1 MTADLFSLAGRVVLI
16 TGSTRGLGWAM
27 ANAVARA
34 GATVVLNGRGADGV
48 EARRAELAEAGV
60 TAEGAP
66 FDVAD
71 PDAAAAGVRAVA
83 ERHGRI
89 DGLINNA
96 GIQHR
101 RPLQEF
107 AHEDFVRVLDTNLTA
122 CFTMAREVARVME
135 ARGSGR
141 IVNIASIMGPL
152 ARPGII
158 AYTAAK
164 GGVAS
169 LTRALAVELGPKG
182 VNCNAIAPG
191 FFATEM
197 NTALTQDAEF
207 SAFIARRTPLARW
220 GRPEEIA
227 GAAVFLLSDAASY
240 VNGHVLAV
248 DGGLMAAV

>member
-1 MTADLFSLAGRVVLI
+1 MAADPFSLTGQVVLI

-27 ANAVARA
+27 AGAAARA

-48 EARRAELAEAGV
+48 EARRAELADAGF
-60 TAEGAP
+60 AAAGAP

-71 PDAAAAGVRAVA
+71 ADAAAAGVRQVA

-101 RPLQEF
+101 KPLQDF
-107 AHEDFVRVLDTNLTA
+107 AHQDFVRVLDTNLTA
-122 CFTMAREVARVME
+122 CFTMAREVARAME
-135 ARGSGR
+135 GQGAGR

-152 ARPGII
+152 ARPGIV

-164 GGVAS
+164 GGVAA

-182 VNCNAIAPG
+182 INCNAIAPG

-220 GRPEEIA
+220 GQPEEIA